1 MRLFR
6 CEQCGQRL
14 YFDNTRCVHCGTPQG
29 FDPDT
34 LSMQAPSAPRYR
46 PCKNQHAGVCNWLLP
61 ADSNDVYCLS
71 CRLTMV
77 IPDLGVAGNVQL
89 WADMEAEKRRLIY
102 SLLRLDLKLVSRQQD
117 AVNGLGF
124 RFMADAIDGD
134 SDRVLTGHLDGV
146 ITLNTAEADPVVRE
160 ATRRQMAEPYRTILG
175 HFRHESGHYYWQQM
189 INQTGWLDD
198 FRRRF
203 GDERQDYAQALSRQY
218 QQGPVADWQ
227 QYYISAYA
235 SAHPWEDW
243 AETWAHYLHMVD
255 TLETAY
261 AFGLTTQPRL
271 EASPMTE
278 VQVFNDP
285 YQTLSFDT
293 LIAQWLPLTAAL
305 NSLNHSM
312 GYDDVYPFSLSA
324 PVIDKLAMVHSVIYR
339 YRQWSAATA

>member
-6 CEQCGQRL
+6 CEHCGQRL

-29 FDPDT
+29 FDPGT
-34 LSMQAPSAPRYR
+34 LSMQPLSTAVYR
-46 PCKNQHAGVCNWLLP
+46 PCENQQAGVCNWLLP
-61 ADSNDVYCLS
+61 ADSHDIYCLA

-77 IPDLGVAGNVQL
+77 IPDLSVAGNVQL

-102 SLLRLDLKLVSRQQD
+102 SLLRLNFNLVSRHQD
-117 AVNGLGF
+117 PVNGLGF

-134 SDRVLTGHLDGV
+134 SERVLTGHLDGV
-146 ITLNTAEADPVVRE
+146 ITLNIAEADPVVRE
-160 ATRRQMAEPYRTILG
+160 TMRRQMAEPYRTILG
-175 HFRHESGHYYWQQM
+175 HFRHEAGHYFWQQM
-189 INQTGWLDD
+189 ISNTAWLND

-203 GDERQDYAQALSRQY
+203 GDERQDYAKALERQY
-218 QQGPVADWQ
+218 QHGPTADWQ

-235 SAHPWEDW
+235 SSHPWEDW

-261 AFGLTTQPRL
+261 EFGLTTAPRVT
-271 EASPMTE
+271 ASAMPE
-278 VQVFNDP
+278 VQLFADP
-285 YQTLSFDT
+285 YQNFQFDQ

-312 GYDDVYPFSLSA
+312 GYDDVYPFNLTA
-324 PVIDKLAMVHSVIYR
+324 TVIDKLSMVHAVIHQYPPGN
-339 YRQWSAATA
+339 